1 MNAVPNKGM
10 WMCEQVST
18 PEAAI
23 YLPRRHPLHR
33 STTTSPSIQTQQQQ
47 FLRYIHKTSPCRP
60 AAGLHTT
67 LYNMQ
72 SGISGAN
79 CPCSINSKLTNLLYS
94 LPGTPRCL
102 HHLHQR
108 LLPLLPPHNHH
119 LRKPD
124 SSIPNSFLI
133 LLVRILLPFP
143 LQPLLHP
150 QTPDPHL
157 PPPPP

>member
-1 MNAVPNKGM
+1 MFSVPNKGM

-23 YLPRRHPLHR
+23 YLPRRLPFHR
-33 STTTSPSIQTQQQQ
+33 SQQL
-47 FLRYIHKTSPCRP
+47 LRVYGVDNNNHSTYTNNSPCRP

-67 LYNMQ
+67 LYSMQ

-102 HHLHQR
+102 HQLYQR
-108 LLPLLPPHNHH
+108 LLPLLPPYNHH
-119 LRKPD
+119 LRKPG
-124 SSIPNSFLI
+124 SSIPNPLFFV
-133 LLVRILLPFP
+133 LVRILLPLP
-143 LQPLLHP
+143 LQPLLRP
-150 QTPDPHL
+150 QTPNPHL
-157 PPPPP
+157 PPAPP